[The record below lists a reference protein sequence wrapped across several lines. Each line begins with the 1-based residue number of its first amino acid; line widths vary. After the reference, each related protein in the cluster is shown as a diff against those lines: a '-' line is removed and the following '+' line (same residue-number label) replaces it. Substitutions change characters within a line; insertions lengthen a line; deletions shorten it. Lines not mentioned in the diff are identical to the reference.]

1 MMGGINI
8 HSYAPNPLEWVDPL
22 GLAKKKHSQNPKD
35 KNKPCDCNESD
46 PCPGQKKTRMRH
58 YTSNS
63 GAAGIKTAGA
73 IIPRDQNKI
82 FSVPAKRKPLSPRDA
97 ESAYGIKP
105 GKGNNHIDFD
115 ACLGEFSERFNP
127 VMKITEH
134 IHTGPIKL
142 EGRNPT
148 FNRN

>member
-1 MMGGINI
+1 MADMMI
-8 HSYAPNPLEWVDPL
+8 SFAKLDPIFARRWKTL
-22 GLAKKKHSQNPKD
+22 FSI
-35 KNKPCDCNESD
+35 KNSLPSTPD
-46 PCPGQKKTRMRH
+46 

-63 GAAGIKTAGA
+63 GLTGIKSAGA

-82 FSVPAKRKPLSPRDA
+82 FAVPAKKKPLSPRDA
-97 ESAYGIKP
+97 ESAYSIKP
-105 GKGNNHIDFD
+105 GKGNNYIDFD
-115 ACLGEFSERFNP
+115 ACPGEFSERFNP

-134 IHTGPIKL
+134 VHTGPIKL